1 MASKYEH
8 GKDDESTVGLLPPT
22 APMTTPAHS
31 HSFAS
36 RYRYVL
42 LASSFFLTLTL
53 YHILF
58 GSASNKTRYIISS
71 SALPIEDDNFL
82 LGSTLA
88 LPKHVGSNRG
98 LSYAQCDIG
107 FPLLWPQLME
117 TANKDRGRGVAL
129 QDLDS
134 AVEHGG
140 TRVAIID
147 NQLYVKAFNPQW
159 TKRTEAVLASL
170 HEAVSS
176 RLRRRLTFVQ
186 STHTTSHDRL

>member
-42 LASSFFLTLTL
+42 LASSFFLVLTL

-58 GSASNKTRYIISS
+58 GPASTRTRYLISPS
-71 SALPIEDDNFL
+71 QLPIEDDNFL

-117 TANKDRGRGVAL
+117 TANKDRSRGVAL
-129 QDLDS
+129 ADLDA

-170 HEAVSS
+170 HEAV
-176 RLRRRLTFVQ
+176 RRRIRIPLTL
-186 STHTTSHDRL
+186 TY